1 MTWYDATLEA
11 VKELVREN
19 NSPFLIYKEI
29 KQKKLGGIVLK
40 TKTVGKTPENSLS
53 LFLQNI
59 RDKGLLR
66 FVDNRGLYFFID
78 NALDSSFSNEKLA
91 NNPNKEITNDIE
103 TDEVIYQTKI
113 RKGQNTLRDNIIK
126 NYNCQ
131 CAFCGITEKSLLIAS
146 HIFRWSDDRT
156 ADYRGKLD
164 NIICMCEMHDALFEL
179 GYFTI
184 TETYEIVDNYSGN
197 DAIIKDLIRT
207 SKFKQPKK
215 YPPNVFCIK
224 QHHFRIGLEKN
235 DNPKI

>member
-11 VKELVREN
+11 VKELVKEN
-19 NSPFLIYKEI
+19 DSPFVTYKEI
-29 KQKKLGGIVLK
+29 KEKKLRGIISK
-40 TKTVGKTPENSLS
+40 TQTTGKTPENSLS

-78 NALDSSFSNEKLA
+78 NVLDKSFS
-91 NNPNKEITNDIE
+91 KEELVNDIE

-113 RKGQNTLRDNIIK
+113 RKGQNTLRNKTIE

-131 CAFCGITEKSLLIAS
+131 CAFCGITEKTLLIAS
-146 HIFRWSDDRT
+146 HIFRWSDDKNS
-156 ADYRGKLD
+156 DYRGKLD

-179 GYFTI
+179 GYFSI
-184 TETYEIVDNYSGN
+184 NETYNVVDNYGGN
-197 DAIIKDLIRT
+197 DSIIKEIIKA
-207 SKFKQPKK
+207 SKFKIPNK

-224 QHHFRIGLEKN
+224 QHHSRIGVN
-235 DNPKI
+235 MFS